1 MKLPSAGALG
11 SAGAT
16 LPTGPVVALFDGMP
30 DTVFFVKDAQ
40 GRYLE
45 VNQTLVERCGLRA
58 KSELLGRT
66 VGEVFPGELA
76 KSYARQ
82 DREVLQQGR
91 IIQNRLELHW
101 QKNRRAGW
109 CLTTKV
115 PLKNAAGEVIGL
127 TGISRDLHAPG
138 GSEGIPASLARATV
152 YLEKHCGD
160 SGLSPAMLAGKA
172 GMPASRFARLVKRVF
187 QLTPGQLIT
196 QARIQLASRLL
207 QEGGESV
214 AEVAVACGYCDHS
227 AFTRAFREA
236 TGVTPSQFR
245 AVVWEGGA

>member
-1 MKLPSAGALG
+1 M
-11 SAGAT
+11 

-45 VNQTLVERCGLRA
+45 VNQTLVERCGLRS

-76 KSYARQ
+76 NSYARQ
-82 DREVLQQGR
+82 DREVLRHGR
-91 IIQNRLELHW
+91 TIQNRLELHW
-101 QKNRRAGW
+101 QKHRRAGW

-115 PLKNAAGEVIGL
+115 PLKNVAGEVIGL
-127 TGISRDLHAPG
+127 TGISRDLQTPG
-138 GSEGIPASLARATV
+138 GSDGIPSSMAKVTE
-152 YLEKHCGD
+152 YLEKHCDD
-160 SGLSPAMLAGKA
+160 SKLSPASLAEMA
-172 GMPASRFARLVKRVF
+172 GMSPSRFARLVKRVF

-196 QARIQLASRLL
+196 QARVQLASRLL
-207 QEGGESV
+207 QETEDAV
-214 AEVAVACGYCDHS
+214 AEIAIACGYCDHS

-245 AVVWEGGA
+245 VAVR

>member
-1 MKLPSAGALG
+1 
-11 SAGAT
+11 
-16 LPTGPVVALFDGMP
+16 VVTLFDEMP

-45 VNQTLVERCGLRA
+45 VNQTLVERCGLRSKA
-58 KSELLGRT
+58 ELLGRT
-66 VGEVFPGELA
+66 VGEVFPGDLA

-82 DREVLQQGR
+82 DLEVLRQGR
-91 IIQNRLELHW
+91 IISNRLELHW

-127 TGISRDLHAPG
+127 TGISRDLHTPG
-138 GSEGIPASLARATV
+138 GSDGIPATLSRATA
-152 YLEKHCGD
+152 YLEKHCDD
-160 SGLSPAMLAGKA
+160 SELSPASLAEKA
-172 GMPASRFARLVKRVF
+172 EMSSTRFARLVKRVF

-207 QEGGESV
+207 QESGDSV
-214 AEVAVACGYCDHS
+214 AEIALACGYCDHS

-245 AVVWEGGA
+245 AAVQQRRD

>member
-1 MKLPSAGALG
+1 M
-11 SAGAT
+11 
-16 LPTGPVVALFDGMP
+16 LPTGAVVALFDEMP

-45 VNQTLVERCGLRA
+45 VNQTLVERCGLRS

-82 DREVLQQGR
+82 DSEVLRGR
-91 IIQNRLELHW
+91 IIRNRLELHW
-101 QKNRRAGW
+101 QKNCRAGW
-109 CLTTKV
+109 CLTAKMPMKTG
-115 PLKNAAGEVIGL
+115 AGEIIGL
-127 TGISRDLHAPG
+127 VGISRDLHTPG
-138 GSEGIPASLARATV
+138 GREGIPSTLSKATA
-152 YLEKHCGD
+152 YLEKHCSD
-160 SGLSPAMLAGKA
+160 SRLSPASLAQKA
-172 GMPASRFARLVKRVF
+172 EMSPSRFARLVKRVF

-196 QARIQLASRLL
+196 QARVQLASRLL
-207 QEGGESV
+207 QESDDSV
-214 AEVAVACGYCDHS
+214 AEIAIACGYCDHS

-245 AVVWEGGA
+245 AAVREGRD

>member
-1 MKLPSAGALG
+1 M
-11 SAGAT
+11 
-16 LPTGPVVALFDGMP
+16 LPTGPVVTLFDEMP

-45 VNQTLVERCGLRA
+45 VNQTLVERCGLRS

-66 VGEVFPGELA
+66 VGEVFPGDLA
-76 KSYARQ
+76 TGYARQ
-82 DREVLQQGR
+82 DREVLRHGR
-91 IIQNRLELHW
+91 TIQNRLELHW
-101 QKNRRAGW
+101 QKHRRAGW

-127 TGISRDLHAPG
+127 TGISRDLQTPG
-138 GSEGIPASLARATV
+138 GGDGIPSSMAKVTTYLERHCDDSSVSPASLA
-152 YLEKHCGD
+152 E
-160 SGLSPAMLAGKA
+160 MA
-172 GMPASRFARLVKRVF
+172 GMSSSRFARLVKRVF

-196 QARIQLASRLL
+196 QTRIQLASRLL
-207 QEGGESV
+207 QESGDSV
-214 AEVAVACGYCDHS
+214 AEIAIACGYCDHS

-245 AVVWEGGA
+245 VAVRVGGE